1 VRPVLLAVVA
11 VLLAA
16 TPASAATTFVNFD
29 DLAPNT
35 RVFEQYKDTR
45 GVSFPAAA
53 GTRPLV
59 KSFPGKARSGDRV
72 GVFSCEG
79 LPGCGEGFGVTPR
92 LHGVLKNSA
101 NSLSVYV
108 GYWMDPA
115 FPNSGTLDARL
126 RAFDV
131 DGNVVAESPYVTVT
145 QDAAITQ
152 QVSVVAPPGKVID
165 SFDVTADKPADADK
179 YLAID
184 DLAVTIDEAAPPPP
198 PNFTLNEGQTIV
210 DVLTGD
216 SVGVPVEINRSNGS
230 NGDISFAVSGLPP
243 GMSASFAPNPV
254 AGSGT
259 STVMTL
265 TADEGAAHSDQYT
278 EITVTATPT
287 SPGAGSSPRSITKL
301 VRIRENCDRTFRGD
315 FIDARS
321 NSCMVKRGSTYEAT
335 NAEVR
340 VNGLIIKPA
349 DDSRPTLVIDP
360 AAKTIK
366 GRSLTMPFVVAA
378 DTDPDIPIYAGPIS
392 WNFSQGDNKP
402 RKVIGFDLSGVPV
415 LKSLPIT
422 GLEASFTQNGDTILK
437 PTLRLSFWPFN
448 HFGSITSTATFQVD
462 NDNPPDFSGLA
473 IKLAKV
479 NALALELRD
488 VELKWQQGGTW
499 AGSAKL
505 VLKFSQA
512 YTVGAGF
519 GIKDGGF
526 DFLRGSVSGINSPV
540 GGGVFLQ
547 SLGFE
552 VRRDPLTLIG
562 SIGLSAGPTVAGVKA
577 VGVGGQLKAVLADP
591 FVVEVSGS
599 LEIAERFELADA
611 FLRASST
618 GLVEFGGKVGFD
630 IWRLDLNGT
639 IDGWVDRL
647 EAFNVEG
654 SIEACL
660 DVWGPNPCGNA
671 KVLLSSRGIAGCVGV
686 YGYYVGAGAI
696 WALPPDFDAFTGCD
710 LSPYREVKPAS
721 ARGVRAAAELVR
733 TQLPAGLPSAAWEVS
748 AEGGPVGVT
757 LTGPGG
763 VAVTVSRENPFVQQG
778 DVYAQLREDGT
789 TFVLVNKPAAG
800 LWTLSDD
807 GVARV
812 TRVREARG
820 LPKPSAKA
828 AVRGRGRSRVLSW
841 RVRRIRGQRVTFAEV
856 GRDVRN
862 AIVSTTAARGSVRFR
877 PADGPAGRRSIVA
890 LVEQDGQPRT
900 TLTAGSYR
908 APGPLKPGKPRGLRM
923 RRSGSRLVVSWRPSP
938 PGFRHALYFQLGDGR
953 RLVRIAAARAR
964 SYTLKGVP
972 RSVGA
977 KVKVLGL
984 TRVDAKGP
992 SASAS
997 IRRR

>member
-1 VRPVLLAVVA
+1 MRPLLLALVAGLVV
-11 VLLAA
+11 A
-16 TPASAATTFVNFD
+16 TPASAATKVVTFED
-29 DLAPNT
+29 PAIPPET
-35 RVFEQYKDTR
+35 RLYEQFKDSH
-45 GVSFPAAA
+45 GVSFPDFENSRPVLKTTGAAH
-53 GTRPLV
+53 
-59 KSFPGKARSGDRV
+59 SGDRV
-72 GVFSCEG
+72 AIYQVT
-79 LPGCGEGFGVTPR
+79 PGCECFAPAE
-92 LHGVLKNSA
+92 LHGQLVNSA
-101 NSLSVYV
+101 KSVSAYV
-108 GYWMDPA
+108 GYFDFSP
-115 FPNSGTLDARL
+115 PPDGTSISARL
-126 RAFDV
+126 LAYDV
-131 DGNVVAESPYVTVT
+131 NDQVVAQSPYVVVT
-145 QDAAITQ
+145 EGAPFSQQLTATAAGNT
-152 QVSVVAPPGKVID
+152 ID
-165 SFDVTADKPADADK
+165 HFEFRADKAEENPGGNPIG
-179 YLAID
+179 ID
-184 DLAVTIDEAAPPPP
+184 DLAITIDEAAPPPP
-198 PNFTLNEGQTIV
+198 PNFTLNEGQTVV
-210 DVLTGD
+210 DVLTGT
-216 SVGVPVEINRSNGS
+216 SVDVPVEINRSNGS

-243 GMSASFAPNPV
+243 GMTASFAPNPV
-254 AGSGT
+254 PGT
-259 STVMTL
+259 GASTVMTL
-265 TADEGAAHSDQYT
+265 TAAEGAAHSDQYS

-287 SPGAGSSPRSITKL
+287 SPGAGTTARSIVKQ
-301 VRIRENCDRTFRGD
+301 VRIRENCDRSVRTD
-315 FIDARS
+315 YVDARS
-321 NSCMVKRGSTYEAT
+321 DSCMVRRGSTYEAT

-340 VNGLIIKPA
+340 INGLIIKPA

-360 AAKTIK
+360 QAKTIK
-366 GRSLTMPFVVAA
+366 GRSLTMPFTVAA

-392 WNFSQGDNKP
+392 WTFDEGSGA
-402 RKVIGFDLSGVPV
+402 RKVIGFDLSGIPV

-422 GLEASFTQNGDTILK
+422 GLEASFTKNGDTILK

-448 HFGSITSTATFQVD
+448 YFGSITSTATFQVD
-462 NDNPPDFSGLA
+462 NDNPADFSGLT

-479 NALALELRD
+479 NALALELKD
-488 VELKWQQGGTW
+488 VQLKWQQGGTW

-505 VLKFSQA
+505 VLKFSQT

-519 GIKDGGF
+519 GIKEGQF

-552 VRRDPLTLIG
+552 VKRDPLTLIG
-562 SIGLSAGPTVAGVKA
+562 SIGLSAGPKVAGVRA
-577 VGVGGQLKAVLADP
+577 VGIGGTLKAVLDDP
-591 FVVEVSGS
+591 FVVEVAGN
-599 LEIAERFELADA
+599 LRIADRFSLADA

-618 GLVEFGGKVGFD
+618 GLIEFGGKVGFD
-630 IWRLDLNGT
+630 IWRLELSGS

-654 SIEACL
+654 SIDACL

-671 KVLLSSRGIAGCVGV
+671 KVLLSSKGIAGCVGV

-721 ARGVRAAAELVR
+721 ARRGGVRAAAELVR
-733 TQLPAGLPSAAWEVS
+733 TQLPAGLPSAAWEVT

-820 LPKPSAKA
+820 LPKPSATV
-828 AVRGRGRSRVLSW
+828 AVRGRGRSRVLTW
-841 RVRRIRGQRVTFAEV
+841 RLRRIEGQRVTFAEV

-862 AIVSTTAARGSVRFR
+862 AIASTSAARGSVRFR
-877 PADGPAGRRSIVA
+877 PADGPAGKRSIVA

-900 TLTAGSYR
+900 TLTVGSYR
-908 APGPLKPGKPRGLRM
+908 APGPLKPGRPRSLRI
-923 RRSGSRLVVSWRPSP
+923 RRRGSRLVVTWRPNP
-938 PGFRHALYFQLGDGR
+938 GGFRHALYFQLGDGR
-953 RLVRIAAARAR
+953 RLVRVVSAKSR
-964 SYTLKGVP
+964 SYTLKGV
-972 RSVGA
+972 SSKVGA
-977 KVKVLGL
+977 KVKVMGL
-984 TRVDAKGP
+984 SRVDAKGP

-997 IRRR
+997 IKRR